1 MSDDFG
7 SLPASPSVPTGADA
21 NSAASIPMIE
31 RMARA
36 ISPQAFIEN
45 PAGFWQ
51 PRARRFALKRAR
63 AALLAIREPSDAVL
77 DAGALVG
84 PDTNGGEFGYGD
96 AHAVFTAMID
106 AILAES
112 PQ

>member
-63 AALLAIREPSDAVL
+63 AALLAMRE
-77 DAGALVG
+77 
-84 PDTNGGEFGYGD
+84 GD
-96 AHAVFTAMID
+96 GLMFRAMAAESYADSGNYTRWQAAID
-106 AILAES
+106 AILDE
-112 PQ
+112 PKP